1 MVSLRN
7 SFFDRTDSEVG
18 SSSPL
23 LCGGRTE
30 GAANASYHI
39 GRGTFDSTIF
49 IFHAPI
55 QARILFETFFGVEG
69 VESSPRLCD
78 TEFRYLGWAPLFC
91 HNPVSQVVR
100 YLRQECGAASSVRA
114 GIPHPFKCAAAA
126 VQTLSHPLLLPPH
139 TYPVERTNR
148 YQKHPHRCLEARRDT
163 LISYPRVQNKYYRH
177 KTEV

>member
-18 SSSPL
+18 SCSPL

-30 GAANASYHI
+30 GAATASYHI

-78 TEFRYLGWAPLFC
+78 KELRYLGWAPLFC

-100 YLRQECGAASSVRA
+100 YLQQERGAASSVRA

-126 VQTLSHPLLLPPH
+126 VHTLSHPLLSPPSTH
-139 TYPVERTNR
+139 TPWVFGRAITPTFYRTPK
-148 YQKHPHRCLEARRDT
+148 YT
-163 LISYPRVQNKYYRH
+163 LWVSDVVSPPGVSH
-177 KTEV
+177 TP